1 MWWKRLAE
9 VIPLL
14 FSESLSLLKYTIAVT
29 RSYLTWPI
37 SLSPSQAWLLYHTTQ
52 PLWLARDLFWVFS
65 IRLIA
70 LVCMWKAYGNS
81 NTSKF
86 KSLYLGNIFNFS
98 SIYYKPQ
105 YLNFYVYGE
114 RVVEPSPFFAYLPR
128 KKTPAQRNRS
138 QQRNSQVNLSIF
150 LFYRQ
155 QWCYSK
161 WPPLNFIK
169 TSGYKL
175 SYKQLNNKA
184 FNIWDCSKWKLFLKS
199 WKKKGC

>member
-98 SIYYKPQ
+98 SILNHNILTFTSMGKELSNQVPSLRI
-105 YLNFYVYGE
+105 YLE
-114 RVVEPSPFFAYLPR
+114 RKHQLKEIA
-128 KKTPAQRNRS
+128 
-138 QQRNSQVNLSIF
+138 
-150 LFYRQ
+150 
-155 QWCYSK
+155 
-161 WPPLNFIK
+161 LNK
-169 TSGYKL
+169 ET
-175 SYKQLNNKA
+175 A
-184 FNIWDCSKWKLFLKS
+184 R
-199 WKKKGC
+199 